1 MSEPV
6 KKNSDKTDS
15 GKKNTDKKNV
25 LKAAGDYLKEQE
37 TLIRDLLDSFA
48 LLVLSL
54 YPFRNIHNGLDL
66 WDTGYHLSN
75 FEYMG
80 TSSMDP
86 MWLFS
91 TYLSN
96 AIGHMMSLL
105 PYGHTLRGMNFY
117 TAFVPAIMAV
127 CMYIFFTRQ
136 LKFPGWLVFIAEY
149 AALSMC
155 WSPTVA
161 LYHYLTYLIITFSC
175 LLLYRGLTRND
186 FLFIAL
192 SGGLCGLG
200 VFVRFSNLPQASL
213 VLAIWM
219 YGFFEFREAFFKGEG
234 VKIPSRVE
242 HLGRTF
248 RRFFTFIFG
257 YIVCF
262 LVFFIYLGIRYGFA
276 DYLGG
281 IMELFTIPEKA
292 SGYGTMAM
300 LMAVAK
306 TYFDQLYWVS
316 RLMVFAVAGSGIY
329 TFAVWLDERIGKP
342 SFQNLGSER
351 SVRILV
357 VLTRVL
363 AVLLAA
369 DAIAFLQIREKPF
382 VTFNYR
388 EYWCV
393 FALAGTMCFIAL
405 VSNSLPVFLR
415 KMKAS
420 ERLLAVL
427 AAYALL
433 ISAIGGNN
441 GSYCS
446 FNNMFFWLPV
456 TLMAVWNLIVK
467 QNNTWLYGLKCVLV
481 GVIGFFLV
489 QSSLFGANFAFTEA
503 CNGSSEPREYIVE
516 YNRAIGSVRMSY
528 EKAYCLERLSGYIEE
543 NSLSDRELINF
554 GNIAGMPFYLQMK
567 PAFNPWPD
575 LASYSAEKMSAN
587 LDAISDKIA
596 EAKEA
601 ETASQSAETSA
612 QAAVNDKDSSSDP
625 DGNRSSEPDEEQ
637 LADEE
642 EKIYEKPLVIL
653 CISENASGSEDQE
666 KWNLI
671 YSYLEK
677 ENYRLTYTD
686 SMFAV
691 YE

>member
-1 MSEPV
+1 
-6 KKNSDKTDS
+6 
-15 GKKNTDKKNV
+15 
-25 LKAAGDYLKEQE
+25 
-37 TLIRDLLDSFA
+37 
-48 LLVLSL
+48 
-54 YPFRNIHNGLDL
+54 
-66 WDTGYHLSN
+66 
-75 FEYMG
+75 
-80 TSSMDP
+80 
-86 MWLFS
+86 
-91 TYLSN
+91 
-96 AIGHMMSLL
+96 
-105 PYGHTLRGMNFY
+105 
-117 TAFVPAIMAV
+117 
-127 CMYIFFTRQ
+127 
-136 LKFPGWLVFIAEY
+136 
-149 AALSMC
+149 
-155 WSPTVA
+155 
-161 LYHYLTYLIITFSC
+161 
-175 LLLYRGLTRND
+175 
-186 FLFIAL
+186 
-192 SGGLCGLG
+192 
-200 VFVRFSNLPQASL
+200 
-213 VLAIWM
+213 
-219 YGFFEFREAFFKGEG
+219 
-234 VKIPSRVE
+234 
-242 HLGRTF
+242 
-248 RRFFTFIFG
+248 
-257 YIVCF
+257 
-262 LVFFIYLGIRYGFA
+262 
-276 DYLGG
+276 
-281 IMELFTIPEKA
+281 
-292 SGYGTMAM
+292 
-300 LMAVAK
+300 
-306 TYFDQLYWVS
+306 
-316 RLMVFAVAGSGIY
+316 
-329 TFAVWLDERIGKP
+329 
-342 SFQNLGSER
+342 
-351 SVRILV
+351 
-357 VLTRVL
+357 
-363 AVLLAA
+363 
-369 DAIAFLQIREKPF
+369 
-382 VTFNYR
+382 
-388 EYWCV
+388 
-393 FALAGTMCFIAL
+393 
-405 VSNSLPVFLR
+405 
-415 KMKAS
+415 MKAS

-489 QSSLFGANFAFTEA
+489 QSSLFGANFAFTEG

-554 GNIAGMPFYLQMK
+554 GNIAGMPFYLQMT

-601 ETASQSAETSA
+601 ETSALSAEISA

-625 DGNRSSEPDEEQ
+625 DGNQSSEPDEEQ

-642 EKIYEKPLVIL
+642 EKVYEKPLVIL